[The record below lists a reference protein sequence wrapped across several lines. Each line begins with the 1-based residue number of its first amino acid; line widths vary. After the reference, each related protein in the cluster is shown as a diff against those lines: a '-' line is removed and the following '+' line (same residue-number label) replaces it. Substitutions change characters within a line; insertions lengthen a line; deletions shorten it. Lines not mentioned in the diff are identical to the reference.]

1 MPRLSTTSPT
11 ARLLWAILTLT
22 LVTLGVTAPPAQA
35 ATTFTTTGT
44 CVDGGG
50 MTWHT
55 KVIWGSTYRSS
66 TGQSKV
72 SVDYAGWTSTL
83 GRLRT
88 DSIVSS
94 YDGTGRLVRALK
106 RTAAVDYRLG
116 TVYAARNPVNPPSG
130 GARIVI
136 TVGRDGDGFANCS
149 VTHSQSATAD
159 PVIAAVGD
167 LACAPTSPVTPTTC
181 QHVAVS
187 DSIVAAAPAAFFTL
201 GDNQY
206 QAGTLAEYKSV
217 YDPSYGR
224 LKTITRPTPGNH
236 EYQTA
241 GAAGY
246 FSYFG
251 TAAGSP
257 SRGYYSQDVGA
268 WHVVTLN
275 SERDI
280 GATGGQLA
288 WLKADL
294 AAHQNRCTL
303 AVMHKARFSSRGHPY
318 NVDFT
323 PLFDALV
330 DANAELLL
338 SGHDHHYERFA
349 PQTGSG
355 TADADGVTQIVVG
368 TGGKDVYI
376 AGPLAPNSVV
386 QSSSGFGWL
395 QLTLHPSSADL
406 RFVPV
411 GGNTFTDRH
420 SITCK

>member
-35 ATTFTTTGT
+35 ATTFTTTGS

-88 DSIVSS
+88 DSIVRS

-217 YDPSYGR
+217 YGPSYGR
-224 LKTITRPTPGNH
+224 LKTITRPRAAAAEALESGEAELAIGYFPDLR
-236 EYQTA
+236 TA
-241 GAAGY
+241 GFY
-246 FSYFG
+246 QQKLFDN
-251 TAAGSP
+251 P
-257 SRGYYSQDVGA
+257 
-268 WHVVTLN
+268 HVCLVRRDHPTIGDTLTL
-275 SERDI
+275 D
-280 GATGGQLA
+280 AY
-288 WLKADL
+288 L
-294 AAHQNRCTL
+294 AASHAIVRPDGRQHVHETFLQQRGLRPRVLLELSHFMSLIEVLETSDLIATVPLDVAQACCRHGRL
-303 AVMHKARFSSRGHPY
+303 RAVEVPLESPVIPVYQFWHGLFHKDAANQWLRGVVY
-318 NVDFT
+318 DT
-323 PLFDALV
+323 
-330 DANAELLL
+330 
-338 SGHDHHYERFA
+338 FA
-349 PQTGSG
+349 QG
-355 TADADGVTQIVVG
+355 TRRAA
-368 TGGKDVYI
+368 
-376 AGPLAPNSVV
+376 A
-386 QSSSGFGWL
+386 
-395 QLTLHPSSADL
+395 
-406 RFVPV
+406 
-411 GGNTFTDRH
+411 
-420 SITCK
+420 